1 MKRSFCFLIVLILV
15 CSLLFCGSAASPTF
29 VVDDAG
35 LLTEEQLA
43 VLNAEIDRIS
53 GEYQVQIRILTV
65 NSIGTQDPQSYADS
79 YFNQNN
85 LGYGTKRSGILLL
98 LSMENRDWAVTTN
111 GNADRFISYNDIG
124 NIMDSIAHDLSTG
137 RYYEAFSGYLSG
149 VEKQLEL
156 GAIGLSIPVRLLIA
170 LGVGLL
176 VAGIVLLILRSQ
188 MNTVNAKINAKSY
201 ICESSYDLFRCCDF
215 FLYSTTS
222 RVRKEQSSSS
232 SGSSSGHG
240 GRSGKF

>member
-85 LGYGTKRSGILLL
+85 LGYGTKRSGIQSLVRMVNHSIFIAVFYCIIR
-98 LSMENRDWAVTTN
+98 LSRE
-111 GNADRFISYNDIG
+111 
-124 NIMDSIAHDLSTG
+124 
-137 RYYEAFSGYLSG
+137 
-149 VEKQLEL
+149 
-156 GAIGLSIPVRLLIA
+156 
-170 LGVGLL
+170 
-176 VAGIVLLILRSQ
+176 
-188 MNTVNAKINAKSY
+188 
-201 ICESSYDLFRCCDF
+201 
-215 FLYSTTS
+215 
-222 RVRKEQSSSS
+222 
-232 SGSSSGHG
+232 
-240 GRSGKF
+240 